1 MLKLIKLID
10 SKDFY
15 DWLDGDWAWYDI
27 PIIDDGI
34 EFSDRPVAVTNEMWY
49 INAFS
54 VHPQLGFSMLDD
66 VVEYD
71 GTPPFYFAYETPG
84 SIRRGETLGIRLLAI
99 NNFKSEQMALIVLEA
114 SDDYKFVET
123 GADGEVEH
131 FRPSLV
137 GGERHHMINVIYLF
151 NTN

>member
-1 MLKLIKLID
+1 M
-10 SKDFY
+10 
-15 DWLDGDWAWYDI
+15 
-27 PIIDDGI
+27 
-34 EFSDRPVAVTNEMWY
+34 VAVTNEMWY

-66 VVEYD
+66 GVECD
-71 GTPPFYFAYETPG
+71 GTIDQKRRDARHPPFF
-84 SIRRGETLGIRLLAI
+84 SAI

-151 NTN
+151 TTN